1 MKKYYGT
8 LIKRINLDGL
18 DLTNAKVG
26 ISKYKIFEE
35 LPEYL
40 EKRLNEK

>member
-1 MKKYYGT
+1 MK
-8 LIKRINLDGL
+8 L
-18 DLTNAKVG
+18 G

-40 EKRLNEK
+40 ERKLNEKKISPKLGLYL